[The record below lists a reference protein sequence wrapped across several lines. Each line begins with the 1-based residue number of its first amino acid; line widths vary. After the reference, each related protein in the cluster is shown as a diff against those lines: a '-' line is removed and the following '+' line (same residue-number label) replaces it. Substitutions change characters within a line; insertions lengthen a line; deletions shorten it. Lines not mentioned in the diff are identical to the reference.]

1 MVKLYE
7 VGVVYKEDHDT
18 HRESELLVFKNDLEA
33 ENYIRKGAVKAL
45 FTLVPIEKLD
55 LIAKKYFKKVA
66 EEITGEMID
75 TVTDEMAVKLFEDL
89 KKLATNPTVDK
100 FYIEVVE
107 YFEDANGK
115 KYPIE
120 LKAPKEK

>member
-7 VGVVYKEDHDT
+7 VGVVYKEDGDT
-18 HRESELLVFKNDLEA
+18 HKEAELVVFKNDTDA
-33 ENYIRKGAVKAL
+33 ENYIRKGAIKAL
-45 FTLVPIEKLD
+45 FTLVPIEKID
-55 LIAKKYFKKVA
+55 LIAKKYFKKTA

-75 TVTDEMAVKLFEDL
+75 AISDEIAIKLFEDL
-89 KKLATNPTVDK
+89 KKLATNPTVEK
-100 FYIEVVE
+100 ISIEVVE

-120 LKAPKEK
+120 FKNPK

>member
-7 VGVVYKEDHDT
+7 VGVVYKEDGDT
-18 HRESELLVFKNDLEA
+18 HKETELLIFKNDTEA

-45 FTLVPIEKLD
+45 FTLVPIEKID
-55 LIAKKYFKKVA
+55 IIAKKYFKKIA

-75 TVTDEMAVKLFEDL
+75 GISDDIAVKLYDDL

-100 FYIEVVE
+100 FYIEIVD

-120 LKAPKEK
+120 FKTPK

>member
-7 VGVVYKEDHDT
+7 VGVVYKEDNES
-18 HRESELLVFKNDLEA
+18 HREQELLVFKNDTEA

-55 LIAKKYFKKVA
+55 IIAKKYFKKIA

-75 TVTDEMAVKLFEDL
+75 AITDEIAIKLFEDL

-100 FYIEVVE
+100 FYIEVVD
-107 YFEDANGK
+107 YFEDPNGK

-120 LKAPKEK
+120 LKIPK